1 MAISSGRA
9 KRTVRP
15 PDYYRQ
21 LSDVCCSTKTHP
33 KVSRRCVERSDSLYP
48 VTVVEDD
55 GSRYKVHYVGYGDS
69 YDEWKDYGDVEE
81 LENCDVIDGVPT
93 PFSLYGELANR
104 IKASLRSGRK
114 ESTVVR
120 IEMSFDHIAFDGG
133 LGLSGIKKSVMRG
146 SQRYTISHYKDLNRL
161 LGVDWHVRGINE
173 NGDFCFVMLNT
184 LVYYLYHRRSLIEY
198 VATSVGNATKVK
210 RDCGYALV
218 FSFVRGDGTPE
229 RFGKDSTIFC
239 N

>member
-1 MAISSGRA
+1 
-9 KRTVRP
+9 
-15 PDYYRQ
+15 
-21 LSDVCCSTKTHP
+21 
-33 KVSRRCVERSDSLYP
+33 
-48 VTVVEDD
+48 
-55 GSRYKVHYVGYGDS
+55 VGYSDS

-81 LENCDVIDGVPT
+81 LGNCDVDDGVPT
-93 PFSLYGELANR
+93 SFSLYGELANR

-114 ESTVVR
+114 ESPIVR
-120 IEMSFDHIAFDGG
+120 IEMPFDRIAFDGG

-173 NGDFCFVMLNT
+173 N
-184 LVYYLYHRRSLIEY
+184 EY
-198 VATSVGNATKVK
+198 VATSVGNATEVR